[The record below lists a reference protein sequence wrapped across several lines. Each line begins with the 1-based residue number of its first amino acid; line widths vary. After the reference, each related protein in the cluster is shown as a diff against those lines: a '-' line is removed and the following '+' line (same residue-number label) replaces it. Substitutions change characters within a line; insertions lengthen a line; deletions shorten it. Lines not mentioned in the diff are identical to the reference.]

1 MTATEFL
8 PKIERTLVSRCIEQ
22 MRALEGVA
30 KIVLFGS
37 YAKGT
42 ANAHS
47 DIDIA
52 VFFDLKKNCLLDE
65 YRTLVKICTD
75 PEKEIQVQAFTLD
88 ELEDPCGIIE
98 EIADHGIELTASCG
112 AAGKK

>member
-1 MTATEFL
+1 MAAADFL
-8 PKIERTLVSRCIEQ
+8 PKRERTLVLRCIEQ
-22 MRALEGVA
+22 MRGLEGVA

-42 ANAHS
+42 ANAQS

-52 VFFDLKKNCLLDE
+52 VFFDIKKNCLLDE
-65 YRTLVKICTD
+65 YRKLVNICTD

-88 ELEDPCGIIE
+88 ELEDPCGIVE
-98 EIADHGIELTASCG
+98 EIVHHGIELTA
-112 AAGKK
+112 

>member
-1 MTATEFL
+1 MAAADFL
-8 PKIERTLVSRCIEQ
+8 PSGERTLVTRCIEQ

-42 ANAHS
+42 ANAQS

-52 VFFDLKKNCLLDE
+52 VFFDNKKTCLLDE
-65 YRTLVKICTD
+65 YRKLVRICTD

-98 EIADHGIELTASCG
+98 EIADHGIELTA
-112 AAGKK
+112 

>member
-1 MTATEFL
+1 MTAADYL
-8 PKIERTLVSRCIEQ
+8 PSIERTLVSRCIEQ
-22 MRALEGVA
+22 MKALEGVA

-37 YAKGT
+37 YAKRT
-42 ANAHS
+42 ANAQS

-52 VFFDLKKNCLLDE
+52 VFFDIDKNCLMDE
-65 YRTLVKICTD
+65 YRQLVRICTD

-98 EIADHGIELTASCG
+98 EIVNHGIELTA
-112 AAGKK
+112 

>member
-1 MTATEFL
+1 MTAADFL
-8 PKIERTLVSRCIEQ
+8 PAVEGTLVSRCVEQ
-22 MRALEGVA
+22 MKSLEGVA

-42 ANAHS
+42 ANAQS

-52 VFFDLKKNCLLDE
+52 VFFDIQKTCLLDE
-65 YRTLVKICTD
+65 YRKLVKICTD

-88 ELEDPCGIIE
+88 ELENPCGIIE
-98 EIADHGIELTASCG
+98 EIADHGIDLTA
-112 AAGKK
+112 